1 MYRDGYLIWIE
12 HHARSG
18 APKPRLIFCVF
29 QDGVLKFFSEKG
41 GIMLS
46 SLSLPGRITKVKAEC
61 DVPTLLPHR
70 FTVSSTEVTRI
81 EGRRIK
87 LGDTRVLEF
96 SAPTHALMKEWANS
110 VHLWRR
116 MNWKDNVT
124 FFDSFERMEHLDER
138 DLLRTFLNT
147 TYTKDKWFL
156 NAKSISPMIK
166 ALWDKRKSQIA

>member
-1 MYRDGYLIWIE
+1 MIE
-12 HHARSG
+12 HNARSG
-18 APKPRLIFCVF
+18 QSRPALIFCVF

-41 GIMLS
+41 GLMKG

-70 FTVSSTEVTRI
+70 FSVSSTEVTRI

-87 LGDTRVLEF
+87 LGETRVLEF
-96 SAPTHALMKEWANS
+96 SAPTHGLMKEWANS

-124 FFDSFERMEHLDER
+124 FFESHVRMEHLEER
-138 DLLRTFLNT
+138 AMLRSFLKINP
-147 TYTKDKWFL
+147 DRERWFL
-156 NAKSISPMIK
+156 NPRSISPMIK
-166 ALWDKRKSQIA
+166 ALWDKRKSQTA